1 MSLIIEREAPW
12 ALVTGATGGLGIQF
26 CELLAARGYRLVATA
41 RDTARLA
48 ALREQIPQVQLAL
61 AGDLTD
67 PVCLRNLIRH
77 LKRDQIEP
85 EVLINNAGFGLYGE
99 TLKQPTLD
107 EQNLVDLNIQTLT
120 TLTLEF
126 AKLMQRKNKGYILN
140 VASIAAFMPCPYLS
154 VYGASKAY
162 VLQFSEA
169 LHEELKK
176 DGVHVTA
183 LCPGP
188 VKTNFWSRAGIK
200 APEKLDFSFT
210 DARDVAECGLRAL
223 FKNRA
228 VATYGFVNK
237 VLVFSAQV
245 APRCLT
251 RFIASEVLKNA
262 CKK

>member
-26 CELLAARGYRLVATA
+26 CELLAARGYRLVVTA

-48 ALREQIPQVQLAL
+48 LLREQIPQVQLAL

-67 PVCLRNLIRH
+67 PICLRNLIRH

-85 EVLINNAGFGLYGE
+85 EVLINNAGFGLYGD
-99 TLKQPTLD
+99 TLEQSTLD
-107 EQNLVDLNIQTLT
+107 EQNLVDLNIRTLT

-188 VKTNFWSRAGIK
+188 VKTNFWSRAGIE
-200 APEKLDFSFT
+200 APEKFDFSFT

-223 FKNRA
+223 FKNQA

-237 VLVFSAQV
+237 ILVFSAQV

-262 CKK
+262 SKK

>member
-1 MSLIIEREAPW
+1 MSLIIEKEAPW

-169 LHEELKK
+169 LH
-176 DGVHVTA
+176 D
-183 LCPGP
+183 
-188 VKTNFWSRAGIK
+188 
-200 APEKLDFSFT
+200 
-210 DARDVAECGLRAL
+210 LRAL
-223 FKNRA
+223 ELLESLTSREHVMELVEGGLSRELTFFSYPAEASYLLDLRSR
-228 VATYGFVNK
+228 VNAEIK
-237 VLVFSAQV
+237 ALS
-245 APRCLT
+245 R
-251 RFIASEVLKNA
+251 
-262 CKK
+262 